1 MKKIKNTQ
9 KKEKRKEN
17 SNIILFAI
25 LLFIFTLPLCA
36 VEEYGGSV
44 SLGASY
50 DSNPG
55 AEIQES
61 GRHSNS
67 LKNIGSF
74 SGDFSTDLFIY
85 PVKGLYLDYFTA
97 LAYTFQNEAYSFFL
111 HVADIAYEGEFDS
124 FDLNTGLQF
133 GHTVYDFNEAYNR
146 IEVEPYFEIVHYQS
160 DTLSGWYRISFQY
173 RKPFDFYDIYY
184 EGFKIAADIGEL
196 VTFMNGKSSVLLN
209 SVLSAYI
216 LEDSTEIYDIMT
228 VDKKNSYLS
237 FSENLR
243 LKLGFGIFSMTPG
256 LEYELSYFFENDEWN
271 NLSKKRIDH
280 SISPFLKLVL
290 RPKEFISLSL
300 SYKYLKNFST
310 LGSESTD
317 YTDLNYDR
325 HRVFFE
331 ISGIF

>member
-1 MKKIKNTQ
+1 MKKIKNGQ
-9 KKEKRKEN
+9 KEEKEKEN
-17 SNIILFAI
+17 SSILFAVF
-25 LLFIFTLPLCA
+25 LFIFTLPLCA
-36 VEEYGGSV
+36 VEEFGGSV

-55 AEIQES
+55 ADLQES
-61 GRHSNS
+61 GRHSSS
-67 LKNIGSF
+67 LKNIGDF

-97 LAYTFQNEAYSFFL
+97 LTNTFRNESYSFFL
-111 HVADIAYEGEFDS
+111 HTADIAYESAFDC

-133 GHTVYDFNEAYNR
+133 GHTVYDFNKAYNR
-146 IEVEPYFEIVHYQS
+146 IEIEPYFEIVHYQS
-160 DTLSGWYRISFQY
+160 NTLSGWYRLSLQY

-184 EGFKIAADIGEL
+184 EGFNFTADIGEL
-196 VTFMNGKSSVLLN
+196 IAFMNGKSSFLLN
-209 SVLSAYI
+209 SVFSAYI
-216 LEDSTEIYDIMT
+216 LEDSTEIYDIIT

-256 LEYELSYFFENDEWN
+256 IAYELSYFLENDKWGN
-271 NLSKKRIDH
+271 ISKKRIDH
-280 SISPFLKLVL
+280 SISPFLKLIL

-300 SYKYLKNFST
+300 SYKYFKNFST
-310 LGSESTD
+310 MGSESTD